1 MDFEGTRQIILYGF
15 LISILNPL
23 HFSRKKKKVKK
34 KRQEKEYSLLSFA

>member
-23 HFSRKKKKVKK
+23 HFSRKKKKLKK
-34 KRQEKEYSLLSFA
+34 KTGERIFTP